1 MGNTVSMAMRRRR
14 DGKRRARRGHGDAQ
28 PAHERRDHATRPDDD
43 DLEARLDAVSSRF
56 VKPPTPE
63 ELRAAFGR
71 KQEEERPTARAQ
83 DFASSYP
90 ADSLFSPTIDDPI
103 VEPTE
108 AEDRSRS
115 KGDYYYDPDDAWA
128 VLGVAPGASWHEITA
143 AHRRLAMVHHPD
155 RLLDSSQED
164 RERSEAVMRE
174 INVAYS
180 VLRRLTG
187 H

>member
-1 MGNTVSMAMRRRR
+1 MAMRRRR
-14 DGKRRARRGHGDAQ
+14 DRKER
-28 PAHERRDHATRPDDD
+28 ERRVSDRGRPEGDRRNHATRPGDDE
-43 DLEARLDAVSSRF
+43 LAARLDAVSSRF
-56 VKPPTPE
+56 TKPPTPE

-71 KQEEERPTARAQ
+71 KPTEEQPTPRHQ

-90 ADSLFSPTIDDPI
+90 ADSLFSPTVEEPI
-103 VEPTE
+103 EPPSE

-115 KGDYYYDPDDAWA
+115 RGDYYYDPDDAWA
-128 VLGVAPGASWHEITA
+128 VLGVAPGASWPEIVA

-155 RLLDSSQED
+155 RLLDASAED
-164 RERSEAVMRE
+164 RERSETIMRE